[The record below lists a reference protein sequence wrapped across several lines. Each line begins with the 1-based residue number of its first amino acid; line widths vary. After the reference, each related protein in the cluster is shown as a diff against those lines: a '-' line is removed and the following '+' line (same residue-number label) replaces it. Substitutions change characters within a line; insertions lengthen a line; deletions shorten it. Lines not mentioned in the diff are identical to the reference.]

1 MYKVD
6 FKKQVSI
13 FLAIALVIV
22 LSFSLTACSL
32 PFTKR
37 NSTANNN
44 TQQTQN
50 TSNTSSNS
58 NNNSASSTAGNTST
72 NSTQNNMGTSN
83 NSSTGSIHQNQSLPK
98 LTIPGTMLKPGETW
112 YDAGSE
118 ITLSDVSFVN
128 GNLKGV
134 EFSLTYKNNKGN
146 DISFSYGI
154 GSNIKVTDNLNK
166 SYKIWGYSNDMM
178 YSDSN
183 FSSTKVTQIVP
194 KGQEANLCNSYP
206 FFLGAFDIGDTK
218 IKQIVVTVTDIS
230 NVKKAQWVIPVYH

>member
-1 MYKVD
+1 MYKVN

-13 FLAIALVIV
+13 FLVIALVVI

-32 PFTKR
+32 PFTKSS
-37 NSTANNN
+37 STASNN
-44 TQQTQN
+44 THQIQN
-50 TSNTSSNS
+50 TSNTSNDL
-58 NNNSASSTAGNTST
+58 NNNAAASTAGNIST
-72 NSTQNNMGTSN
+72 NSNQNNVNAN
-83 NSSTGSIHQNQSLPK
+83 NNPSAGNIQQNQSLPK

-118 ITLSDVSFVN
+118 ITLNDVSFAN
-128 GNLKGV
+128 GNLQGV
-134 EFSLTYKNNKGN
+134 EFSLIYKNNKGN

-194 KGQEANLCNSYP
+194 NGQEANLCNSYP

-218 IKQIVVTVTDIS
+218 IKQIVITVTDIS
-230 NVKKAQWVIPVYH
+230 NVKKAQWAIPVYH